1 MNFHSL
7 WIGPFTIE
15 QNLGHN
21 SFKLNHLDGSVR
33 KNGNNTKS
41 IKL

>member
-1 MNFHSL
+1 MKRERVFPQGKVGSL
-7 WIGPFTIE
+7 GDGT
-15 QNLGHN
+15 N
-21 SFKLNHLDGSVR
+21 SFYEGELR